1 MMLTRRELLHAF
13 AAAVTAATAVASAQE
28 ALSPSMVQEAIALG
42 KSCGDLPI
50 MRVTKPDGDF
60 VVFIE
65 SPFARIAVHAAAAR
79 QMHQPF
85 EPVNITSDIGAP
97 DYRVW
102 LQYAPS
108 GRRTLTVNRVSLQA
122 TSGAAGERA
131 IEPIRERRS
140 QLTVGA
146 IPAHGIITDVR
157 WRGWE
162 WTFGRIPSC
171 EFQVVLETTAGVQ
184 RYRVT
189 SKERAGRMRVCT

>member
-1 MMLTRRELLHAF
+1 MRISITSYSLILPFVSVMT
-13 AAAVTAATAVASAQE
+13 VASAQE
-28 ALSPSMVQEAIALG
+28 SLNPSEMQKAIAIG
-42 KSCGDLPI
+42 KSCGDVPI
-50 MRVTKPDGDF
+50 LRVTKPDGDF

-65 SPFARIAVHAAAAR
+65 SPFARIAAHAAAAR

-85 EPVNITSDIGAP
+85 DPANITADIGAP

-108 GRRTLTVNRVSLQA
+108 GRRTLTANRVLLHSR
-122 TSGAAGERA
+122 SGAARGAA
-131 IEPIRERRS
+131 IKPIRDRRS

-146 IPAHGIITDVR
+146 LPAHGIITEVR

-162 WTFGRIPSC
+162 WTFDRLPNG
-171 EFQVVLETTAGVQ
+171 EFDVVVETTAGAQ

-189 SKERAGRMRVCT
+189 SQDRAGRMRICT